1 MLPKVTHYYQK
12 RNSENF
18 ATYQTRTNIFK
29 YSFFRCSVMEWNK
42 LSSSTQNSVYPAFRN
57 HLVKIIRPVS
67 NPVYNIHYN
76 VGLKL
81 LTRLRLGLI
90 NLNEHRFNRN
100 FRNCITPLISC
111 SLNAVSTVH
120 LFLHCHHFHNIRA
133 KLLNSL
139 VVIDMNLLKLSEEQ
153 LTKVLLY
160 GFTQL
165 NQNHNRNILSSSIE
179 YLVESKRF
187 ENSLFEA
194 GINFWFLCYCYL
206 QNLSSFQILG
216 INLIIL

>member
-139 VVIDMNLLKLSEEQ
+139 VIIDMNLLKLSEEQ

-160 GFTQL
+160 GFT
-165 NQNHNRNILSSSIE
+165 
-179 YLVESKRF
+179 
-187 ENSLFEA
+187 
-194 GINFWFLCYCYL
+194 
-206 QNLSSFQILG
+206 
-216 INLIIL
+216 

>member
-81 LTRLRLGLI
+81 LTRLRLELS
-90 NLNEHRFNRN
+90 NLNEHRFNLN

-179 YLVESKRF
+179 YLVESKPF

>member
-81 LTRLRLGLI
+81 LTRLRLELS
-90 NLNEHRFNRN
+90 NLNEHRFNLN
-100 FRNCITPLISC
+100 FRNCTTPLISC

-139 VVIDMNLLKLSEEQ
+139 VIIDMNLLKLSEEQ

>member
-120 LFLHCHHFHNIRA
+120 LFLHCHHFHNIKA

-139 VVIDMNLLKLSEEQ
+139 VIIDMNLLKLSEEQ

>member
-76 VGLKL
+76 IGLKL
-81 LTRLRLGLI
+81 LTRLRLGLS

-133 KLLNSL
+133 KLSNSL
-139 VVIDMNLLKLSEEQ
+139 VIIDMNLLKLSEEQ